1 MKQWTFKSK
10 KIASIFDSH
19 VNAHLPWYSLA
30 TDLIVCIAENYAEED
45 GRIYD
50 VGASTGNVTRS
61 IQHVIEQRNI
71 DAVSIECSQQMVDKF
86 KGVGE
91 IVCADARF
99 FDFEKYDISFCFLTL
114 MFNSIEDRS
123 KILQRLIESKKEGG
137 ALVIVEKFEVE
148 ESGYAATTQRR
159 MTMRLKQGA
168 GVSCD
173 EIVSKE
179 LSLSGV
185 QRPLRFSEIKQYN
198 PIEFFRVGEFRGF
211 IL

>member
-1 MKQWTFKSK
+1 
-10 KIASIFDSH
+10 
-19 VNAHLPWYSLA
+19 
-30 TDLIVCIAENYAEED
+30 
-45 GRIYD
+45 
-50 VGASTGNVTRS
+50 
-61 IQHVIEQRNI
+61 
-71 DAVSIECSQQMVDKF
+71 
-86 KGVGE
+86 
-91 IVCADARF
+91 
-99 FDFEKYDISFCFLTL
+99 
-114 MFNSIEDRS
+114 MFNSIENRAI
-123 KILQRLIESKKEGG
+123 ILKRLVESKKPGG

-159 MTMRLKQGA
+159 MTMRLKQNA

-198 PIEFFRVGEFRGF
+198 PVEFFRVGEFRGF